1 MQGLG
6 QAGQLSGQL
15 AGIGGQQL
23 QAQQGILTAQN
34 AVGAQQQQLQQQQI
48 NQAIQDYA
56 NAQQYPIMQLGT
68 MSNMLRGL
76 PMQAQTTQQ
85 YQAQAN
91 PITQG
96 IGALGAG
103 ASLYNATKAE
113 GGVVKAAKGGI
124 MSYDVGGAVYSDL
137 LEMEPEQLSRYIK
150 ETSSPRVKSMAEQIL
165 KDKTGKASGGIM
177 RFYAGEKVDLGEE
190 VKEGE
195 KAQGSTTYNP
205 APVLNTAT
213 RDSSGAPVAYRGGRG
228 GGSYFLDVPNEIRD
242 TSVPNYKLMPHP
254 LADLGK
260 QVFKTRQDAV
270 DAYNARTNAP
280 AGVASVPPSKSTTQP
295 YVLSDAEKAQEATY
309 FGGAPAIKGP
319 PKLTEAPPDKNL
331 RIPPARVNEIVNQNP
346 QLKGAMGDNTPDK
359 NASAAMGIYKDFLK
373 ELNISDAKPTD
384 EYAGRTTEDIAKT
397 REVERSKF
405 LGVNPSGK
413 QRESI
418 MAERANAQDEAKRT
432 QAMRMAE
439 FFAMWGST
447 PGNTIVAGL
456 NAMKNKI
463 PDFIADKKEASKLR
477 REIDK
482 SIAELDR
489 VDYLEKA
496 GRWDEAEK
504 LRETS
509 KKHGMEWAKTTID
522 LSSKFAI
529 AAAGDVNANIRNRE
543 TIAGRLQGDKLQA
556 AAIDRGNTYKMSADL
571 RAIEGQYSKAN
582 SAYETARNNREKELG
597 QDTNY
602 LAAKQLLAGAG
613 TSEKNRIAAQKYL
626 DPINAETQRILAPL
640 QADRD
645 YYRDLR
651 NGYRGDTP
659 GTSASKETV
668 NVGGNTYSKPPNM
681 TDQQWAQYKKEVG
694 IK

>member
-1 MQGLG
+1 MPSMPNNYKGTVMEFMNSPEG
-6 QAGQLSGQL
+6 REYYAAKATAKKAILS
-15 AGIGGQQL
+15 
-23 QAQQGILTAQN
+23 N
-34 AVGAQQQQLQQQQI
+34 
-48 NQAIQDYA
+48 
-56 NAQQYPIMQLGT
+56 
-68 MSNMLRGL
+68 
-76 PMQAQTTQQ
+76 
-85 YQAQAN
+85 N
-91 PITQG
+91 PISNVETEKMN
-96 IGALGAG
+96 L
-103 ASLYNATKAE
+103 SL
-113 GGVVKAAKGGI
+113 
-124 MSYDVGGAVYSDL
+124 
-137 LEMEPEQLSRYIK
+137 
-150 ETSSPRVKSMAEQIL
+150 
-165 KDKTGKASGGIM
+165 TGK
-177 RFYAGEKVDLGEE
+177 
-190 VKEGE
+190 
-195 KAQGSTTYNP
+195 P
-205 APVLNTAT
+205 
-213 RDSSGAPVAYRGGRG
+213 
-228 GGSYFLDVPNEIRD
+228 
-242 TSVPNYKLMPHP
+242 
-254 LADLGK
+254 
-260 QVFKTRQDAV
+260 
-270 DAYNARTNAP
+270 NAP

-295 YVLSDAEKAQEATY
+295 YVLSDAEKALEANY
-309 FGGAPAIKGP
+309 
-319 PKLTEAPPDKNL
+319 LNAPPVKVDARTVDNL
-331 RIPPARVNEIVNQNP
+331 RGVKQAVPGAGAVAPPRANAAIPPARVNEIVNQNP
-346 QLKGAMGDNTPDK
+346 QLKDAMGSNTPDK

-405 LGVNPSGK
+405 LGANPSDK
-413 QRESI
+413 QRQAI

-477 REIDK
+477 REMDK

-509 KKHGMEWAKTTID
+509 RKHGMEWAKTTID